1 MLKTFLLCGLT
12 FILVQNCIN
21 PTLAEKPSK
30 TLSDKEV
37 ELLDELDSNEGPTI
51 IMRYSVNV
59 YFWVGFKLATPELLE
74 MELL

>member
-37 ELLDELDSNEGPTI
+37 ELLDELESNEGPTI
-51 IMRYSVNV
+51 IMRYSVYV
-59 YFWVGFKLATPELLE
+59 YFIYLVFLAII
-74 MELL
+74 